1 MMIYSASE
9 LGMYLL
15 LSLWLKFL
23 VRHLIISLWVR
34 ILTGG
39 LFTVPGVG

>member
-1 MMIYSASE
+1 MIHLASE

-23 VRHLIISLWVR
+23 VPHPVISLWLH
-34 ILTGG
+34 ILAGG
-39 LFTVPGVG
+39 LFSVLGVGC